1 VSVNPTTPP
10 SPAAKTWVFDF
21 VLLAAIWGA
30 SFLFMR
36 TSGKAFGA
44 LPTAGLRVCIASL
57 FLLPLLT
64 LRGQLPALRR
74 HWKLCFTVGVL
85 NSAIPFACLSWA
97 LLSIST
103 GLSALLNATVP
114 LFGAAIAWWWLGD
127 KLQGSRVL
135 GLVVGFVGVALLA
148 LNRDAAGASG
158 AGSSALAV
166 IACLTACLFYGISA
180 SFTRRFL
187 PGVPSLVLATGS
199 QLGASLALLPLTLWA
214 WPTDPAPLQA
224 WGAVIALGVVCT
236 GLAYVIFF
244 RLIERTGPSRALS
257 VTYAIPVFAIL
268 YGVVLL
274 GESVTLWM
282 GLCGAVIML
291 GTSLSTGLL
300 SWGKAPLPPGD

>member
-1 VSVNPTTPP
+1 M
-10 SPAAKTWVFDF
+10 
-21 VLLAAIWGA
+21 
-30 SFLFMR
+30 FMR
-36 TSGKAFGA
+36 ASGKAFGA
-44 LPTAGLRVCIASL
+44 LPTAGLRVGIASL
-57 FLLPLLT
+57 FLLPLLA
-64 LRGQLPALRR
+64 LRGQVGMLRQ

-127 KLQGSRVL
+127 RLQGSRVL
-135 GLVVGFVGVALLA
+135 GLVVGFVGVAMLA
-148 LNRDAAGASG
+148 SQRESGSVAGAH
-158 AGSSALAV
+158 SSTLAV
-166 IACLTACLFYGISA
+166 LACLCACLFYGISA

-199 QLGASLALLPLTLWA
+199 QLGATLALLPLTIWA
-214 WPTDPAPLQA
+214 WPEAPAPLHA
-224 WGAVIALGVVCT
+224 WGAVTALGVLCT

-268 YGVVLL
+268 YGMLLL
-274 GESVTLWM
+274 GESVTVWM
-282 GLCGAVIML
+282 GICGAVIML
-291 GTSLSTGLL
+291 GTALSTGLIG
-300 SWGKAPLPPGD
+300 WGSAPKS

>member
-1 VSVNPTTPP
+1 
-10 SPAAKTWVFDF
+10 
-21 VLLAAIWGA
+21 
-30 SFLFMR
+30 
-36 TSGKAFGA
+36 

-214 WPTDPAPLQA
+214 WPTSPAPLQA

>member
-1 VSVNPTTPP
+1 VSVTSTPLP
-10 SPAAKTWVFDF
+10 SPAAKAWVFDF

-148 LNRDAAGASG
+148 LNRDAGGASG
-158 AGSSALAV
+158 ADSSTLAV
-166 IACLTACLFYGISA
+166 IACLVACLFYGISA

-199 QLGASLALLPLTLWA
+199 QLGASIALLPLALWT
-214 WPTDPAPLQA
+214 WPVNPAPPQA

-300 SWGKAPLPPGD
+300 SWGTAPLPPGD

>member
-1 VSVNPTTPP
+1 
-10 SPAAKTWVFDF
+10 
-21 VLLAAIWGA
+21 
-30 SFLFMR
+30 MR

-57 FLLPLLT
+57 FLLPLLA
-64 LRGQLPALRR
+64 LRGQIPALRQ

-135 GLVVGFVGVALLA
+135 GLVVGFLGVAILA
-148 LNRDAAGASG
+148 LNRDAGGAPG
-158 AGSSALAV
+158 AGSSTLAV

-199 QLGASLALLPLTLWA
+199 QLGASLALLPLTVWA
-214 WPTDPAPLQA
+214 WPIEPAPLQA

-291 GTSLSTGLL
+291 GTSLSTG
-300 SWGKAPLPPGD
+300 

>member
-1 VSVNPTTPP
+1 MSTSASATASAPR
-10 SPAAKTWVFDF
+10 TWVIDF
-21 VLLAAIWGA
+21 IVLAAIWGA

-44 LPTAGLRVCIASL
+44 LPTAGLRVMIASL
-57 FLLPLLT
+57 FLLPLLAA
-64 LRGQLPALRR
+64 RGQLPALRQ
-74 HWKLCFTVGVL
+74 HWKLSFTVGVL

-103 GLSALLNATVP
+103 GLSALINATVP

-135 GLVVGFVGVALLA
+135 GLVIGFAGVALLA
-148 LNRDAAGASG
+148 LFRDTGAGHAEGASG
-158 AGSSALAV
+158 WLA
-166 IACLTACLFYGISA
+166 ILACLTACFFYGLSA

-199 QLGASLALLPLTLWA
+199 QLGASLALLPLTWWA
-214 WPTDPAPLQA
+214 WPAEAAPAQA

-257 VTYAIPVFAIL
+257 VTYAIPMFAIL
-268 YGVVLL
+268 YGVLLL

-282 GLCGAVIML
+282 GICGAIIML
-291 GTSLSTGLL
+291 GTSLSTGLIA
-300 SWGKAPLPPGD
+300 WGKAPAGRKP

>member
-1 VSVNPTTPP
+1 MV
-10 SPAAKTWVFDF
+10 
-21 VLLAAIWGA
+21 
-30 SFLFMR
+30 MR

-44 LPTAGLRVCIASL
+44 LPTAGLRVGIASL
-57 FLLPLLT
+57 FLLPLLI
-64 LRGQLPALRR
+64 LRR
-74 HWKLCFTVGVL
+74 QVPGLRQHWKMCFCVGVL
-85 NSAIPFACLSWA
+85 NSAIPFALLSWA

-103 GLSALLNATVP
+103 GVSALLNATVP

-148 LNRDAAGASG
+148 WNRDAGTTAG
-158 AGSSALAV
+158 AGSSTWAV
-166 IACLTACLFYGISA
+166 LACLCACLFYGISA

-187 PGVPSLVLATGS
+187 VGVPPLVLATGS
-199 QLGASLALLPLTLWA
+199 QLGATLALLPFTIWA
-214 WPTDPAPLQA
+214 WPMEPAPIEA
-224 WGAVIALGVVCT
+224 WVAVTVLGVVCT
-236 GLAYVIFF
+236 GLAYVLFF

-257 VTYAIPVFAIL
+257 VTYAIPVFAIF

-291 GTSLSTGLL
+291 GTALSTGLL
-300 SWGKAPLPPGD
+300 SWGSAPSSKAG

>member
-1 VSVNPTTPP
+1 MNHSTTNTAPHR
-10 SPAAKTWVFDF
+10 SWVFDF

-44 LPTAGLRVCIASL
+44 LPTAGLRVSIASL
-57 FLLPLLT
+57 FLLPLLAM
-64 LRGQLPALRR
+64 RGLVPALRQ
-74 HWKLCFTVGVL
+74 HWKLCFAVGVL

-103 GLSALLNATVP
+103 GLSALINATVP

-135 GLVVGFVGVALLA
+135 GLGIGFAGVALLA
-148 LNRDAAGASG
+148 LYRDTGGGHAEGISG
-158 AGSSALAV
+158 WLA
-166 IACLTACLFYGISA
+166 IGACLTACFFYGLAA

-199 QLGASLALLPLTLWA
+199 QLGASVALFPLTLWN
-214 WPTDPAPLQA
+214 WPSAPVPMQA

-244 RLIERTGPSRALS
+244 RLIERTGPARALS
-257 VTYAIPVFAIL
+257 VTYAIPMFAIL
-268 YGVVLL
+268 YGVLLL

-282 GLCGAVIML
+282 GVCGAIIML
-291 GTSLSTGLL
+291 GTALSTGLIAWVKIPAK
-300 SWGKAPLPPGD
+300 SVS

>member
-1 VSVNPTTPP
+1 
-10 SPAAKTWVFDF
+10 
-21 VLLAAIWGA
+21 
-30 SFLFMR
+30 
-36 TSGKAFGA
+36 
-44 LPTAGLRVCIASL
+44 
-57 FLLPLLT
+57 
-64 LRGQLPALRR
+64 
-74 HWKLCFTVGVL
+74 
-85 NSAIPFACLSWA
+85 
-97 LLSIST
+97 
-103 GLSALLNATVP
+103 
-114 LFGAAIAWWWLGD
+114 
-127 KLQGSRVL
+127 
-135 GLVVGFVGVALLA
+135 
-148 LNRDAAGASG
+148 
-158 AGSSALAV
+158 
-166 IACLTACLFYGISA
+166 
-180 SFTRRFL
+180 
-187 PGVPSLVLATGS
+187 
-199 QLGASLALLPLTLWA
+199 LALLPLTLWA